1 MKRPD
6 KVEHSWM
13 NEAEVERYVTDLEK
27 YCDRLEGAYKEL
39 ATIIHDYK
47 SVLENTFPWI
57 DLDYD
62 TLDK

>member
-27 YCDRLEGAYKEL
+27 YCDWLEEMVD
-39 ATIIHDYK
+39 I
-47 SVLENTFPWI
+47 
-57 DLDYD
+57 LDD
-62 TLDK
+62 TGWVVRKMGKLDKEDDE